1 MEQKRRPLEGVG
13 VTPEFWRGKRV
24 FITGH
29 TGFKGAWLALWLAR
43 LQASVTGYALA
54 APTEPSL
61 FEAARVA
68 TLVRS
73 VEGDLRDLDRFRAT
87 VRDAAPEVVFH
98 LAAQAIVRASYHDPV
113 GTFSTNL
120 MGTVHVLEA
129 CRGVPALRAVVIV
142 TSDKCYEE
150 SNKGKPHNESDP
162 LGGHEK
168 LLDSACW

>member
-1 MEQKRRPLEGVG
+1 MEQKRGPLEGVG

-68 TLVRS
+68 TIVRS

-87 VRDAAPEVVFH
+87 VRDAAPDVILASWCGKKVVPDKIRNRPGWSEIPAVRNH
-98 LAAQAIVRASYHDPV
+98 RIVEIKSPLILQPGPAALTDGLDAIVAA
-113 GTFSTNL
+113 L
-120 MGTVHVLEA
+120 W
-129 CRGVPALRAVVIV
+129 PAL
-142 TSDKCYEE
+142 
-150 SNKGKPHNESDP
+150 P
-162 LGGHEK
+162 
-168 LLDSACW
+168 DS